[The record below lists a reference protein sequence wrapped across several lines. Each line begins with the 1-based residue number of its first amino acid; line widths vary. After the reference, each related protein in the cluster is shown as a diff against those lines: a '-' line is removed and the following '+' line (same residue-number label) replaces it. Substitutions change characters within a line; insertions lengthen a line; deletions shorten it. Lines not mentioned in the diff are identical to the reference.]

1 NARGQIGD
9 APMAAK
15 VRRQRSKRH
24 TLLLLFFLRNE
35 CLPRRPNPGDLYYHL
50 TILRPCEVQ
59 RLRRLRAERTDRIA
73 IANILYRKY
82 PLSQISSI
90 ANILYR
96 KYPALTRTGRKGS
109 LTLAVFARGRSSA

>member
-1 NARGQIGD
+1 
-9 APMAAK
+9 MAAK

-73 IANILYRKY
+73 MGKY
-82 PLSQISSI
+82 PLSQISG
-90 ANILYR
+90 AN
-96 KYPALTRTGRKGS
+96 ALGTKGS
-109 LTLAVFARGRSSA
+109 LTLAVFARGRLSARAGTRMKS

>member
-1 NARGQIGD
+1 
-9 APMAAK
+9 MAAK

-90 ANILYR
+90 ANIR
-96 KYPALTRTGRKGS
+96 R
-109 LTLAVFARGRSSA
+109 

>member
-1 NARGQIGD
+1 
-9 APMAAK
+9 MAAK
-15 VRRQRSKRH
+15 VRRQRSKRD

-35 CLPRRPNPGDLYYHL
+35 CLPRRPNPSDLYYHL

-82 PLSQISSI
+82 L
-90 ANILYR
+90 
-96 KYPALTRTGRKGS
+96 ALTRSGRKGS
-109 LTLAVFARGRSSA
+109 LTLQYLLAAGRRHGLDL